1 MSLEYLK
8 FTNLNSE
15 RKSTQRSVATAISNL
30 NAAANSALKQQAYM
44 RVNPDNNG
52 ADELI
57 SITKPDFDA
66 CAAAFNEVA
75 QKLMDMQAVQA
86 GTMTVEDCI
95 EKYNIDLTEYSNE
108 LI

>member
-15 RKSTQRSVATAISNL
+15 RKRTQRNVATAISNL
-30 NAAANSALKQQAYM
+30 NAAADSALKQQAYM

-57 SITKPDFDA
+57 VITKPDFDA
-66 CAAAFNEVA
+66 CASAFNEVA
-75 QKLMDMQAVQA
+75 AKLIDMQAVQA
-86 GTMTVEDCI
+86 GTMTIDECI
-95 EKYNIDLTEYSNE
+95 AKYGIDLTEYSKE

>member
-1 MSLEYLK
+1 MSLEHLK

-30 NAAANSALKQQAYM
+30 NAAADSALKQQAYM

-52 ADELI
+52 ANELI
-57 SITKPDFDA
+57 PICQGDFDS
-66 CAAAFNEVA
+66 CSAAFNEVA
-75 QKLMDMQAVQA
+75 AKLMDMQAVQA

-95 EKYNIDLTEYSNE
+95 AKYGIDLTEYSNE